1 MRWNLREN
9 LQKISVMKK
18 GNTTS
23 NHNPLFGD
31 FGLVRVDD
39 ILSNTPQTNPVGAV
53 DAVSNRSRRTLIMMT
68 SVDWNNDGFALGS
81 NTVELDWND

>member
-53 DAVSNRSRRTLIMMT
+53 DAVFNRSRRTLIMMT

-81 NTVELDWND
+81 NTVELD